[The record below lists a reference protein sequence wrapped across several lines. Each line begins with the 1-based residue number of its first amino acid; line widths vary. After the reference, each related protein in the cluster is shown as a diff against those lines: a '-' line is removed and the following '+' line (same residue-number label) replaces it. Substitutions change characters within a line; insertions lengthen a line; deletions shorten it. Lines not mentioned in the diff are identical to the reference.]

1 MNCEI
6 HMGFFMCGLLSQK
19 DVWVYGR
26 KGSFITTG
34 EERY

>member
-19 DVWVYGR
+19 DVWV
-26 KGSFITTG
+26 
-34 EERY
+34 